1 MLVNICTVVP
11 DGVVVFFPSYH
22 FEEHVHN
29 VWRQLGIDK
38 RIEAKKK
45 VSAQWSFISRNNT

>member
-1 MLVNICTVVP
+1 LGQVLVNICTVVP

-22 FEEHVHN
+22 FEEHVHT
-29 VWRQLGIDK
+29 VWRNLGIDK

-45 VSAQWSFISRNNT
+45 VR